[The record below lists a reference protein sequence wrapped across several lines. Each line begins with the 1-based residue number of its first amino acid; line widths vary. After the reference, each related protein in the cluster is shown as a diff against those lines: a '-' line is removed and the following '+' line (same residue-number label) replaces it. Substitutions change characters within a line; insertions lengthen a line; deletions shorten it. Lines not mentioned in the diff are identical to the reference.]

1 MGFKLGAF
9 TIDLNYLSEWELSQL
24 KDQINE
30 EERKRKGPAELDIAE
45 KCMVRCGQHI
55 QAIKAYRA
63 RIPGTGLREA
73 KDACDAFRNTI
84 PDYKNGK
91 TVWSE
96 VDGGWVTP
104 SVAGRNW

>member
-1 MGFKLGAF
+1 MFKLGIV
-9 TIDLNYLSEWELSQL
+9 TLNLQDMNDWDLSQL
-24 KDQINE
+24 SDAAANE
-30 EERKRKGPAELDIAE
+30 LKRRKGPAELDIAE

-84 PDYKNGK
+84 PDYKEGK
-91 TVWSE
+91 TFWSE
-96 VDGGWVTP
+96 
-104 SVAGRNW
+104 AEGRWTHNPNNGRW